1 MWYSFL
7 TSFTGIRPSN
17 LITEDIDITFKDEE
31 GTFFE
36 FYLFSFFVMRAL
48 ISLGIDAGGVSRE
61 FYSLIFKDL
70 VDPSKGFFS
79 PSANG
84 ITT

>member
-1 MWYSFL
+1 V
-7 TSFTGIRPSN
+7 IR
-17 LITEDIDITFKDEE
+17 D
-31 GTFFE
+31 
-36 FYLFSFFVMRAL
+36 L

-70 VDPSKGFFS
+70 IDPSKGFFS

>member
-17 LITEDIDITFKDEE
+17 LIEEDIDISFKDEE
-31 GTFFE
+31 
-36 FYLFSFFVMRAL
+36 
-48 ISLGIDAGGVSRE
+48 GIDAGGVSRE